1 MARPRFEKLPS
12 QKKKRILE
20 AAAREF
26 AAHGFEGASLNQIL
40 EQAKISKG
48 AAYYY
53 FDDKVDLYTT
63 VIQHYGEE
71 LLANTEA
78 VIEQITAETYW
89 DTIANLYRQ
98 QFQNYDEKPWVFG
111 VVKSTRGLS
120 EEARTHERL
129 AHLFRQAQSTVAE
142 VIGRGQALGI
152 VRTDLPA
159 DLLLA
164 LVMAVDDVHDQ
175 WLLQQWPN
183 TDTTAL
189 EALVQRMV
197 DVWRRLLE
205 PSNRSEESS

>member
-1 MARPRFEKLPS
+1 MPRPRFEKLPR
-12 QKKKRILE
+12 QKKMRILE

-40 EQAKISKG
+40 EQARISKG

-63 VIQHYGEE
+63 VVQHYGEE
-71 LLANTEA
+71 LLAKTGVA
-78 VIEQITAETYW
+78 VEQLTAETYW
-89 DTIANLYRQ
+89 DTIADLYRQ
-98 QFQNYDEKPWVFG
+98 QFQNHYEKPWLFG

-120 EEARTHERL
+120 QEARAHDRL
-129 AHLFRQAQSTVAE
+129 AQLFRQVQRTVAE
-142 VIGRGQALGI
+142 LISRGQALGV

-164 LVMAVDDVHDQ
+164 LIVAVDDVHDQ
-175 WLLQQWPN
+175 WLLQQWHD
-183 TDTTAL
+183 TDTVVL
-189 EALVQRMV
+189 EAPVQRMV

-205 PSNRSEESS
+205 PANEPKEQ